1 MTIELVT
8 GHAGS
13 AHVSSADVGQF
24 NAGTVGTGKYV
35 LNTGTK
41 FACNVQSA
49 NAATIGTGDA
59 IFEGRHVRVSSTE
72 SVSIDNGAQGM
83 KRNDIICIKYDKNGS
98 DVESASLAIVKGTAT
113 SGTPSDPAIPSGSI
127 LNGSSTAYMPLWRL
141 PINGITVGTPVK
153 LYGDA
158 LVTLDDA
165 GSGSVAASRLT
176 GTIAEARIPDLGGT
190 YLKREP
196 SGTSELPQNSTSTA
210 YPIVLS
216 NTFANNGEISYMTVS
231 NFKNAIGIT
240 GYWTQL
246 TAMTG
251 TTAKTIDTSGYEE
264 IMVVMQ
270 HFTDNSLTTADYVA
284 SIVIPKIALTSHAKT
299 FYLSGGYN
307 GSSTNGRSAAINI
320 TTTKATPQH
329 VKVNAT
335 DVTAD
340 ATWQIY
346 AR

>member
-1 MTIELVT
+1 MAIELVT

-72 SVSIDNGAQGM
+72 SISIDNGAQGM

-98 DVESASLAIVKGTAT
+98 DVETASLAIVKGTNT

-153 LYGDA
+153 LYGDV
-158 LVTLDDA
+158 LETL
-165 GSGSVAASRLT
+165 SGTVSASRLT
-176 GTIAEARIPDLGGT
+176 GTIDQARIPDLGGT
-190 YLKREP
+190 YVKRAP
-196 SGTSELPQNSTSTA
+196 SGTSELPQNTSSTA

-216 NTFANNGEISYMTVS
+216 DTFTNNGEVSYMTVG

-251 TTAKTIDTSGYEE
+251 TTQKTINTSGYEE

-284 SIVIPKIALTSHAKT
+284 SIVVPKTVLTSYAKT

-340 ATWQIY
+340 ATWQVY

>member
-1 MTIELVT
+1 MAIELVT

-72 SVSIDNGAQGM
+72 SISIDNGAQGM
-83 KRNDIICIKYDKNGS
+83 KRNDIVCIKYDKDGS

-113 SGTPSDPAIPSGSI
+113 SGTPSDPTIPSGSI

-153 LYGDA
+153 LYGDV
-158 LVTLDDA
+158 LETL
-165 GSGSVAASRLT
+165 SGTVSASRLT
-176 GTIAEARIPDLGGT
+176 GTIAEARIPDLSST
-190 YLKREP
+190 YVKREP
-196 SGTSELPQNSTSTA
+196 SGTGELPQNTGSTA

-216 NTFANNGEISYMTVS
+216 DTFANNGEVSYMTVS
-231 NFKNAIGIT
+231 NFKNAIGVA

-251 TTAKTIDTSGYEE
+251 TTAKTINTSGYEE

-270 HFTDNSLTTADYVA
+270 HFTNDTLTTADYVA
-284 SIVIPKIALTSHAKT
+284 SIVFPKVVLTSYAKT

>member
-1 MTIELVT
+1 MAIELVT

-83 KRNDIICIKYDKNGS
+83 KRNDIVCIKYDKNGS

-153 LYGDA
+153 LYGDV
-158 LVTLDDA
+158 LETL
-165 GSGSVAASRLT
+165 SGTVSASRLT
-176 GTIAEARIPDLGGT
+176 GTIAEARIPDFGDT
-190 YLKREP
+190 YVKRNP
-196 SGTSELPQNSTSTA
+196 SGTGELPQNSTSTA

-231 NFKNAIGIT
+231 NFKNAIGVT

-246 TAMTG
+246 TAMSG
-251 TTAKTIDTSGYEE
+251 TTAKTIDTSGYAE

-284 SIVIPKIALTSHAKT
+284 SIVFPKVALTSYAKT

-346 AR
+346 AC

>member
-1 MTIELVT
+1 MAIELVT

-24 NAGTVGTGKYV
+24 NAGTVGAGKYV

-83 KRNDIICIKYDKNGS
+83 KRNDIVCIKYDKDDS

-113 SGTPSDPAIPSGSI
+113 SGTPSDPSIPSGSI
-127 LNGSSTAYMPLWRL
+127 LSGSSTAYMPLWRL

-153 LYGDA
+153 LYGDV
-158 LVTLDDA
+158 LETL
-165 GSGSVAASRLT
+165 SGTVSASRLI

-196 SGTSELPQNSTSTA
+196 SGTGELPQNTDSTA

-216 NTFANNGEISYMTVS
+216 DTFANNGEISYMTVS

-240 GYWTQL
+240 GYWNQL
-246 TAMTG
+246 TSMGG
-251 TTAKTIDTSGYEE
+251 TTAKTINTSGYEE

-270 HFTDNSLTTADYVA
+270 HFTDDTITTADYVA
-284 SIVIPKIALTSHAKT
+284 SIVFPKVVLTSYAKT

>member
-1 MTIELVT
+1 MAIELVT

-24 NAGTVGTGKYV
+24 NAGIVGTGKYV

-83 KRNDIICIKYDKNGS
+83 KRNDIICIKYDKDGS

-113 SGTPSDPAIPSGSI
+113 SGTPSDPSIPSGSI

-153 LYGDA
+153 LYGDV
-158 LVTLDDA
+158 LETL
-165 GSGSVAASRLT
+165 SGTVSASRLT
-176 GTIAEARIPDLGGT
+176 GTIAEARIPDLSGT

-216 NTFANNGEISYMTVS
+216 NTFANNGEISYMTAS
-231 NFKNAIGIT
+231 NFKEAIGIT
-240 GYWTQL
+240 GRWSQL
-246 TAMTG
+246 TAMGG
-251 TTAKTIDTSGYEE
+251 TTAKTINTSGYEE

-270 HFTDNSLTTADYVA
+270 HFTDDTITTADYVA
-284 SIVIPKIALTSHAKT
+284 SIVFPKIVLTSYAKT

-329 VKVNAT
+329 VKINAT

>member
-83 KRNDIICIKYDKNGS
+83 KRNDIVCIKYDKDGS

-113 SGTPSDPAIPSGSI
+113 SGTPSDPSIPSGSI
-127 LNGSSTAYMPLWRL
+127 LSGSSTAYMPLWRL

-153 LYGDA
+153 LYGDV
-158 LVTLDDA
+158 LETL
-165 GSGSVAASRLT
+165 SGTVSASRLT
-176 GTIAEARIPDLGGT
+176 GTIADARIPDLGGT

-240 GYWTQL
+240 GYWNQL
-246 TAMTG
+246 TSMGG
-251 TTAKTIDTSGYEE
+251 TTAKTINTSGYEE

-270 HFTDNSLTTADYVA
+270 HFTDDTITTADYVA
-284 SIVIPKIALTSHAKT
+284 SIVFPKVVLTSYAKT

-307 GSSTNGRSAAINI
+307 GSSTNGRSAAINM
-320 TTTKATPQH
+320 TTTKATPQF

>member
-1 MTIELVT
+1 MAIELVT

-41 FACNVQSA
+41 FACYVQSA

-72 SVSIDNGAQGM
+72 SISIDNGAQGM
-83 KRNDIICIKYDKNGS
+83 KRNDIVCIKYDKNGS

-127 LNGSSTAYMPLWRL
+127 LSGSSTAYMPLWRL

-153 LYGDA
+153 LYGDV
-158 LVTLDDA
+158 LETL
-165 GSGSVAASRLT
+165 SGTVSASRLT
-176 GTIAEARIPDLGGT
+176 GTIEEARIPDLGDT

-196 SGTSELPQNSTSTA
+196 SGTGELPQNSTSTA

-240 GYWTQL
+240 GYWNQL

-251 TTAKTIDTSGYEE
+251 TTQKSISLSGYEE
-264 IMVVMQ
+264 VMIVMQ
-270 HFTDNSLTTADYVA
+270 HFTDSNNSTADYVA
-284 SIVIPKIALTSHAKT
+284 SVVLPRIAISSGAKEV
-299 FYLSGGYN
+299 YLSGGYL
-307 GSSTNGRSAAINI
+307 GSSTNGRSASI
-320 TTTKATPQH
+320 TVTNTT
-329 VKVNAT
+329 VKGKKVMINAT